1 MKQYRYLYFPLLM
14 VVLVALDQWSK
25 LWIVKHIPLG
35 SIHKGLPP
43 IFSLTYL
50 RNYGAAFSILQNQQ
64 WFFVILTI
72 VVVGAAIYYFIRNLN
87 GSFWFLLSLSLIIS
101 GGLGNFIDRVRLG
114 YVVDMVHLDFMDF
127 AIFNVADSYLTVGV
141 VMLFI
146 VLWRQGEDG
155 INH

>member
-1 MKQYRYLYFPLLM
+1 M
-14 VVLVALDQWSK
+14 
-25 LWIVKHIPLG
+25 
-35 SIHKGLPP
+35 
-43 IFSLTYL
+43 

-146 VLWRQGEDG
+146 VLWREGEDG

>member
-1 MKQYRYLYFPLLM
+1 
-14 VVLVALDQWSK
+14 VALDQWSK
-25 LWIVKHIPLG
+25 LWIVTHIPLD
-35 SIHKGLPP
+35 SMHKGLPP
-43 IFSLTYL
+43 IPSLTSL
-50 RNYGAAFSILQNQQ
+50 RHYGAAFSFLQNLQ
-64 WFFVILTI
+64 WSLVMLTI
-72 VVVGAAIYYFIRNLN
+72 VVVGAAIYYFIRHLS
-87 GSFWFLLSLSLIIS
+87 GSFWYLLCLSVLLS

-146 VLWRQGEDG
+146 VLWREGEDG

>member
-35 SIHKGLPP
+35 SIHKGLPH

-146 VLWRQGEDG
+146 VLWREGEDG